1 MTEDQISNWEYWAKK
16 LLFPLKFKVSSINY
30 LSRPGTKDSKR
41 NKFCDAKNVRLLAT
55 VTWHQIFLRLLVL
68 STLNLSAGKAL
79 HLKVTLRSLPFRL
92 SCMAFF
98 TEVSLLQKFSRDEA
112 AEATSLTALLASL
125 PLNPNKPYSLDA
137 PRILQ
142 DLQLADAVQIL
153 QSLFIEASERP
164 HAR

>member
-1 MTEDQISNWEYWAKK
+1 
-16 LLFPLKFKVSSINY
+16 
-30 LSRPGTKDSKR
+30 
-41 NKFCDAKNVRLLAT
+41 
-55 VTWHQIFLRLLVL
+55 
-68 STLNLSAGKAL
+68 
-79 HLKVTLRSLPFRL
+79 
-92 SCMAFF
+92 MASF